1 MNTWSVFSQLTK
13 PPRSIRALSS
23 SLEKNQN
30 DHMNYSFICRC
41 LCVCMHEGKPNFL
54 PLVGGKSY
62 KASGNTTGTAYWL
75 GILVS
80 HREA

>member
-1 MNTWSVFSQLTK
+1 
-13 PPRSIRALSS
+13 
-23 SLEKNQN
+23 
-30 DHMNYSFICRC
+30 
-41 LCVCMHEGKPNFL
+41 MHEGKPDFL

-80 HREA
+80 HRET